1 MGFEWAHGGPQGSKG
16 AQSALEGAHG
26 DPHGPRGGPSG
37 LKGAQSALEYAHR
50 VLEGV

>member
-1 MGFEWAHGGPQGSKG
+1 MGAHRGSKG

-26 DPHGPRGGPSG
+26 DLHGPRRGPSG